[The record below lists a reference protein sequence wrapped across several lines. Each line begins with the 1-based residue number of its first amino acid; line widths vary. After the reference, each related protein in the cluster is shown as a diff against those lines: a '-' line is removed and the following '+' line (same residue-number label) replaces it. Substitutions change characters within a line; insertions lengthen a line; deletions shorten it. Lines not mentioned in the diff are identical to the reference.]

1 MAKRWHVRQHA
12 GGSGLVGTPFAIP
25 GPGASDIAES
35 TLLLASFQPKD
46 ILIGAH
52 KLVATLH
59 LLDQSRND
67 RLAVEF
73 DPVLLLNP
81 LNDLGDVERL
91 SSAAEYVMYHL
102 NLRRTFSRSPGLRWT
117 LAQAL
122 DGLEL
127 RFEGNLDCIQYSSL
141 DLIYFHSRY
150 SPLDSRQAVY
160 SI

>member
-12 GGSGLVGTPFAIP
+12 GGSGLEETPFAIP

-59 LLDQSRND
+59 LLD
-67 RLAVEF
+67 
-73 DPVLLLNP
+73 P
-81 LNDLGDVERL
+81 LNNLGDVERL

-102 NLRRTFSRSPGLRWT
+102 NLRRTFSCSSGFRRPG
-117 LAQAL
+117 AQTL
-122 DGLEL
+122 DGLE
-127 RFEGNLDCIQYSSL
+127 
-141 DLIYFHSRY
+141 
-150 SPLDSRQAVY
+150 
-160 SI
+160 